1 MIHIAICDDSKQE
14 RQILAALFKRYQELH
29 ATPLQIHIFQ
39 NGFSLLDAIDQ
50 GKRFD
55 ITILDI
61 LMPGENGIE
70 IARNIRASGTDTE
83 IIFLTSSPEYAVD
96 SYEVKAQNYLLKP
109 VTEEKFFA
117 SIDSILAELDK
128 KDTASFIIYT
138 TEKQY
143 SRIRVSSLVY
153 GEVTHRTITLHL
165 ADQTM
170 ISAVMTFTEF
180 QDILKAY
187 PDFIYPHRSYA
198 VNMNYIQYVTK
209 SDIILTDGQKI
220 PLSRNNYTK
229 ISEQFLNFPIQTLLG
244 NNKETV
250 I

>member
-39 NGFSLLDAIDQ
+39 NGFSILDAIDQ

-117 SIDSILAELDK
+117 SIDSILAELDE

-187 PDFIYPHRSYA
+187 PDFTYPHRSYA

-229 ISEQFLNFPIQTLLG
+229 ISEQFLNFAYTNSFG
-244 NNKETV
+244 K
-250 I
+250 

>member
-83 IIFLTSSPEYAVD
+83 IIFLTSSPEYAID

-229 ISEQFLNFPIQTLLG
+229 ISEQFLNFAYTNSFG
-244 NNKETV
+244 K
-250 I
+250 

>member
-117 SIDSILAELDK
+117 SIDFILAELDE

-209 SDIILTDGQKI
+209 SDIILTDGQKS

-229 ISEQFLNFPIQTLLG
+229 ISEQFLNFAYTNSFG
-244 NNKETV
+244 K
-250 I
+250 

>member
-1 MIHIAICDDSKQE
+1 MK
-14 RQILAALFKRYQELH
+14 LA
-29 ATPLQIHIFQ
+29 
-39 NGFSLLDAIDQ
+39 
-50 GKRFD
+50 
-55 ITILDI
+55 
-61 LMPGENGIE
+61 
-70 IARNIRASGTDTE
+70 
-83 IIFLTSSPEYAVD
+83 V
-96 SYEVKAQNYLLKP
+96 
-109 VTEEKFFA
+109 
-117 SIDSILAELDK
+117 
-128 KDTASFIIYT
+128 SFIIYT

-229 ISEQFLNFPIQTLLG
+229 ISEQFLNFAYTNSFG
-244 NNKETV
+244 K
-250 I
+250 

>member
-14 RQILAALFKRYQELH
+14 RQILTSLFKRYQELH

-117 SIDSILAELDK
+117 SIDSILAELDE

-170 ISAVMTFTEF
+170 ISAIMTFTEF
-180 QDILKAY
+180 LDILKAY

-198 VNMNYIQYVTK
+198 VNMHYIQYVTK

-229 ISEQFLNFPIQTLLG
+229 ISEQFLNFAYTNSFG
-244 NNKETV
+244 K
-250 I
+250 

>member
-117 SIDSILAELDK
+117 SIDSILAELDE

-180 QDILKAY
+180 QDILKVY
-187 PDFIYPHRSYA
+187 PDFTYPHRSYA

-229 ISEQFLNFPIQTLLG
+229 ISEQFLNFAYTNSFG
-244 NNKETV
+244 K
-250 I
+250 

>member
-1 MIHIAICDDSKQE
+1 LIHIAICDDSKQE

-117 SIDSILAELDK
+117 SIDSILAELDE

-187 PDFIYPHRSYA
+187 PDFTYPHRSYA

-229 ISEQFLNFPIQTLLG
+229 ISEQFLNFAYTNSFG
-244 NNKETV
+244 K
-250 I
+250 

>member
-61 LMPGENGIE
+61 LMPGENGID

-117 SIDSILAELDK
+117 SIDSILAELDE

-229 ISEQFLNFPIQTLLG
+229 ISEQFLNFAYTNSFG
-244 NNKETV
+244 K
-250 I
+250 

>member
-117 SIDSILAELDK
+117 SIDSILAELDE

-229 ISEQFLNFPIQTLLG
+229 ISEQFLNFAYTNSFG
-244 NNKETV
+244 E
-250 I
+250 

>member
-1 MIHIAICDDSKQE
+1 
-14 RQILAALFKRYQELH
+14 
-29 ATPLQIHIFQ
+29 
-39 NGFSLLDAIDQ
+39 
-50 GKRFD
+50 
-55 ITILDI
+55 
-61 LMPGENGIE
+61 MPGENGIE

-117 SIDSILAELDK
+117 SIDSILAELDE

-165 ADQTM
+165 ADQAM

-229 ISEQFLNFPIQTLLG
+229 ISEQFLNFAYTNSFG
-244 NNKETV
+244 K
-250 I
+250 

>member
-83 IIFLTSSPEYAVD
+83 IIFLTSSPEYTVD

-117 SIDSILAELDK
+117 SIDSILAELDE

-170 ISAVMTFTEF
+170 ISAIMTFTEF
-180 QDILKAY
+180 LDILKAY
-187 PDFIYPHRSYA
+187 PDFTYPHRSYA

-220 PLSRNNYTK
+220 PLSRNNYMK
-229 ISEQFLNFPIQTLLG
+229 ISEQFLNFDYTNSFG
-244 NNKETV
+244 K
-250 I
+250 

>member
-96 SYEVKAQNYLLKP
+96 SYKVKAQNYLLKP

-117 SIDSILAELDK
+117 SIDSILAELDE

-229 ISEQFLNFPIQTLLG
+229 ISEQFLNFAYTNSFG
-244 NNKETV
+244 K
-250 I
+250 

>member
-83 IIFLTSSPEYAVD
+83 IIFLTSSPEYAID

-117 SIDSILAELDK
+117 SIDSILAELDE

-229 ISEQFLNFPIQTLLG
+229 ISEQFLNFAYTNSFG
-244 NNKETV
+244 K
-250 I
+250 

>member
-1 MIHIAICDDSKQE
+1 LIHIAICDDSKQE

-70 IARNIRASGTDTE
+70 IARNIRASGADTE

-117 SIDSILAELDK
+117 SIDSILAELDE

-187 PDFIYPHRSYA
+187 PGFIYPHRSYA

-220 PLSRNNYTK
+220 PLSRNNYMK
-229 ISEQFLNFPIQTLLG
+229 ISEQFLNFAYTNSFG
-244 NNKETV
+244 K
-250 I
+250 

>member
-14 RQILAALFKRYQELH
+14 RQILAVLFKRYQELH

-117 SIDSILAELDK
+117 SIDSILAELDE

-209 SDIILTDGQKI
+209 SDIIPTDGQKI
-220 PLSRNNYTK
+220 PLSRNNYMK
-229 ISEQFLNFPIQTLLG
+229 ISEQFLNFAYTNSFG
-244 NNKETV
+244 K
-250 I
+250 

>member
-117 SIDSILAELDK
+117 SIDSILAELDE

-153 GEVTHRTITLHL
+153 GEVTHSTITLHL
-165 ADQTM
+165 AAQTM

-229 ISEQFLNFPIQTLLG
+229 ISEQFLNFAYTNSFG
-244 NNKETV
+244 K
-250 I
+250 

>member
-117 SIDSILAELDK
+117 SIDSILAELD
-128 KDTASFIIYT
+128 
-138 TEKQY
+138 
-143 SRIRVSSLVY
+143 VSSLVY

-209 SDIILTDGQKI
+209 SDIILTGGQKI

-229 ISEQFLNFPIQTLLG
+229 ISEQFLNFAYTNSFG
-244 NNKETV
+244 K
-250 I
+250 

>member
-117 SIDSILAELDK
+117 SIDSILAELDE

-170 ISAVMTFTEF
+170 ISDVMTFTEF

-229 ISEQFLNFPIQTLLG
+229 ISEQFLNFAYTNSFG
-244 NNKETV
+244 K
-250 I
+250 

>member
-1 MIHIAICDDSKQE
+1 LIHIAICDDSKQE

-117 SIDSILAELDK
+117 SIDSILAELDE

-198 VNMNYIQYVTK
+198 VNMHYIQYVTK

-229 ISEQFLNFPIQTLLG
+229 ISEQFLNFAYTNSFG
-244 NNKETV
+244 K
-250 I
+250 

>member
-117 SIDSILAELDK
+117 SIDSILAELDE

-165 ADQTM
+165 ADQTI

-220 PLSRNNYTK
+220 PLSRNNYMK
-229 ISEQFLNFPIQTLLG
+229 ISEQFLNFAYTNSFG
-244 NNKETV
+244 K
-250 I
+250 

>member
-117 SIDSILAELDK
+117 SIDSILAELDE

-170 ISAVMTFTEF
+170 ISAIMPFTEF
-180 QDILKAY
+180 LDIPKAY

-198 VNMNYIQYVTK
+198 VNMHYIQYVTK

-229 ISEQFLNFPIQTLLG
+229 ISEQFLNFAYTNSFG
-244 NNKETV
+244 K
-250 I
+250 

>member
-83 IIFLTSSPEYAVD
+83 IIFLTSSPKYAVD

-117 SIDSILAELDK
+117 SIDSILAELDE

-229 ISEQFLNFPIQTLLG
+229 ISEQFLNFAYTNSFG
-244 NNKETV
+244 K
-250 I
+250 

>member
-1 MIHIAICDDSKQE
+1 MIHIAICDDSEQE

-70 IARNIRASGTDTE
+70 IARNIRASGADTE

-117 SIDSILAELDK
+117 SIDSILAELDE

-229 ISEQFLNFPIQTLLG
+229 ISEQFLNFAYTNSFG
-244 NNKETV
+244 K
-250 I
+250 

>member
-1 MIHIAICDDSKQE
+1 MIHIAICDHSKQE

-117 SIDSILAELDK
+117 SIDSILAELDE

-229 ISEQFLNFPIQTLLG
+229 ISEQFLNFAYTNSFG
-244 NNKETV
+244 K
-250 I
+250 

>member
-117 SIDSILAELDK
+117 SIDSILAELDE

-143 SRIRVSSLVY
+143 SRIRLSSLVY

-198 VNMNYIQYVTK
+198 VNMHYIQYVTK

-229 ISEQFLNFPIQTLLG
+229 ISEQFLNFAYTNSFG
-244 NNKETV
+244 K
-250 I
+250 

>member
-29 ATPLQIHIFQ
+29 ATQLQIHIFQ

-117 SIDSILAELDK
+117 SIDSILAELDE

-229 ISEQFLNFPIQTLLG
+229 ISEQFLNFAYTNSFG
-244 NNKETV
+244 K
-250 I
+250 

>member
-14 RQILAALFKRYQELH
+14 RQILAALFKRYHELH

-117 SIDSILAELDK
+117 SIDSILAELDE

-229 ISEQFLNFPIQTLLG
+229 ISEQFLNFAYTNSFG
-244 NNKETV
+244 K
-250 I
+250 

>member
-117 SIDSILAELDK
+117 SIDSILAELDE

-209 SDIILTDGQKI
+209 SDIILVAAQ
-220 PLSRNNYTK
+220 
-229 ISEQFLNFPIQTLLG
+229 NFCQNFSKLLAKLFG
-244 NNKETV
+244 KYFRYL
-250 I
+250 

>member
-70 IARNIRASGTDTE
+70 IARNIRASGADTE

-109 VTEEKFFA
+109 ITEEKFFA
-117 SIDSILAELDK
+117 SIDSILAELDE

-229 ISEQFLNFPIQTLLG
+229 ISEQFLNFAYTNSFG
-244 NNKETV
+244 K
-250 I
+250 

>member
-70 IARNIRASGTDTE
+70 IARNIRASGTDTK

-117 SIDSILAELDK
+117 SIDSILAELDE

-165 ADQTM
+165 ADQTI

-229 ISEQFLNFPIQTLLG
+229 ISEQFLNFAYTNSFG
-244 NNKETV
+244 K
-250 I
+250 

>member
-117 SIDSILAELDK
+117 SIDSILAELDE
-128 KDTASFIIYT
+128 KDTASFIIYM

-165 ADQTM
+165 ADQTI

-229 ISEQFLNFPIQTLLG
+229 ISEQFLNFAYTNSFG
-244 NNKETV
+244 K
-250 I
+250 

>member
-109 VTEEKFFA
+109 VTEEKFFV
-117 SIDSILAELDK
+117 SIDSILAELDE

-180 QDILKAY
+180 QDILKVY

-229 ISEQFLNFPIQTLLG
+229 ISEQFLNFAYTNSFG
-244 NNKETV
+244 K
-250 I
+250 

>member
-70 IARNIRASGTDTE
+70 ISRNIRASGTDTE

-117 SIDSILAELDK
+117 SIDSILAELDE

-229 ISEQFLNFPIQTLLG
+229 ISEQFLNFAYTNSFG
-244 NNKETV
+244 K
-250 I
+250 

>member
-96 SYEVKAQNYLLKP
+96 SYEVKAQNYLLKL

-229 ISEQFLNFPIQTLLG
+229 ISEQFLNFAYTNSFG
-244 NNKETV
+244 K
-250 I
+250 

>member
-138 TEKQY
+138 TEKQN

-229 ISEQFLNFPIQTLLG
+229 ISEQFLNFAYTNSFG
-244 NNKETV
+244 K
-250 I
+250 

>member
-117 SIDSILAELDK
+117 SIDSILAELDE

-229 ISEQFLNFPIQTLLG
+229 ISERFLNFAYTNSFG
-244 NNKETV
+244 K
-250 I
+250 

>member
-117 SIDSILAELDK
+117 SIDSILAELDE

-209 SDIILTDGQKI
+209 SDIILRDGQKI

-229 ISEQFLNFPIQTLLG
+229 ISEQFLNFAYTNSFG
-244 NNKETV
+244 K
-250 I
+250 

>member
-1 MIHIAICDDSKQE
+1 LIHIAICDDSKQE

-229 ISEQFLNFPIQTLLG
+229 ISEQFLNFAYTNSFG
-244 NNKETV
+244 K
-250 I
+250 

>member
-117 SIDSILAELDK
+117 SIDSILAELDE

-229 ISEQFLNFPIQTLLG
+229 ISEQFLNFAYTNSFG
-244 NNKETV
+244 K
-250 I
+250 